1 MNRDTTCNDA
11 PLFNNEKVNINIL
24 LNMLFEMNGSF
35 TFVVMGMV
43 LNPDE
48 QLTFLYQLRHS
59 LSKNSIEQ
67 KLKNRNS

>member
-35 TFVVMGMV
+35 TFVVMGMA